1 MNRIQVPSAVNKNW
15 SSYWL
20 GSEFDTD
27 FGRGNDTDYTKLAA
41 AQRAIGNFV
50 NIVTGKQIPVVF
62 QSSDSSYTDGERVV
76 IGTKL
81 EDKHF
86 DPAVGLALH
95 EGSHIA
101 YTDFGLLKSSN
112 GMLSN
117 TKMAKFV
124 RMQGLDPDLNMTE
137 EDFANIKDL
146 LNWIEDRRI
155 DYKIYT
161 NAPGYRMYYEA
172 MYDKYFNDKIIDK
185 ALQSGEMNNETWEDY
200 MFHVINF
207 TNPMRQLDAL
217 PQLRAI
223 WTAIDLRNIQR
234 LQNTEDALRVA
245 CQVYDIIR
253 KAVAGNPKPDQGD
266 NGADATAEGNMPGSS
281 SGSGAGQPGDGEPGE
296 GEPGDDEP
304 GDDEDKPELSAKEL
318 DKLRKAIEAQREFL
332 RDGVQ
337 KRGRLS
343 KSGAAVVNA
352 MRESGTEVRDVFTNT
367 AGDAGK
373 VSTVVI
379 KKMTPAVI
387 CSIPSLFTNGSADV
401 INGKIPLNFDNPSWT
416 TKGMVNNQKAVM
428 RGIILGKQLGNKLQ
442 VRNSE
447 RTLKTTRLGAG
458 KIDRRLV
465 AQLGHDNVNVFHR
478 IVTDRYKKYF
488 IHISIDASASMA
500 GTKFHQAITSAVAI
514 AQAAAMTS
522 GIRVQ
527 ISFRGTENIGGGSEK
542 CVTLYAYDSAHDK
555 MSKIT
560 NYFRYLDTFGCTP
573 EGLAF
578 KSIEKDIR
586 QDAKGDELIFINYS
600 DGAPSPVHG
609 AHCSYD
615 GIDFTRRV
623 INQFRECG
631 INIISY
637 FISYNGHFTSGEK
650 YDFTRMYGADS
661 NFIDPENML
670 QISRSINAKFLE
682 MAE

>member
-1 MNRIQVPSAVNKNW
+1 MNRIQVPSAINKNW

-62 QSSDSSYTDGERVV
+62 QSNDSSYTDGERVV

-117 TKMAKFV
+117 TKMAQFV
-124 RMQGLDPDLNMTE
+124 RMQGLDPELNMTE
-137 EDFANIKDL
+137 SDFANIKDL

-161 NAPGYRMYYEA
+161 TAPGYRMYYEA
-172 MYDKYFNDKIIDK
+172 MYDKYFNDKIVDK
-185 ALQSGEMNNETWEDY
+185 ALLSGEMNQETWDGY

-207 TNPMRQLDAL
+207 TNPLRQLDAL
-217 PQLRAI
+217 PA
-223 WTAIDLRNIQR
+223 LRNIWNVINLREIQR
-234 LQNTEDALRVA
+234 LKTTEDALQIA

-253 KAVAGNPKPDQGD
+253 KAISQNTTSTQANS
-266 NGADATAEGNMPGSS
+266 NNSATADSDLV
-281 SGSGAGQPGDGEPGE
+281 SGIETGAGDMNTPNADVDADDVDGQSDAG
-296 GEPGDDEP
+296 
-304 GDDEDKPELSAKEL
+304 LSGKEL
-318 DKLRKAIEAQREFL
+318 DKLKKAIEAQKSFL

-373 VSTVVI
+373 ISTVVI
-379 KKMTPAVI
+379 KKMTPSVI
-387 CSIPSLFTNGSADV
+387 CSIPSLFANGASDI
-401 INGKIPLNFDNPSWT
+401 INGKISFNPANSTWNT
-416 TKGMVNNQKAVM
+416 REAIRNHEAVM

-442 VRNSE
+442 VRNAD
-447 RTLKTTRLGAG
+447 RTLKTTRLAAG

-465 AQLGHDNVNVFHR
+465 SQLGHDNVNVFHR
-478 IVTDRYKKYF
+478 IVTDRYKNYF
-488 IHISIDASASMA
+488 IHISIDASGSMA

-514 AQAAAMTS
+514 AQAASMTS

-527 ISFRGTENIGGGSEK
+527 ISFRGTEGIGGSSEK

-560 NYFRYLDTFGCTP
+560 NYFKYLTTFGCTP

-578 KSIEKDIR
+578 KSIEKDIK

-609 AHCSYD
+609 VHSTFN
-615 GIDFTRRV
+615 GVDFTRRI
-623 INQFRECG
+623 INQFRESG

-637 FISYNGHFTSGEK
+637 FISSSGGGYDSDKREFTK
-650 YDFTRMYGADS
+650 MYGADA
-661 NFIDPENML
+661 NFINPESML